1 MAELVGMRPAY
12 GETLVQLGHADPRVV
27 ALNADV
33 KTSDFSYLFGDEFP
47 GRYFNVG
54 IAEQSLIDVSVGLA
68 ATGLIPFPNTFAV
81 FFASRALEPVLT
93 HLCYDEVPVKMMAG
107 YCGLSPAFEG
117 PTHHAITD
125 VAVMRALPNM
135 TIVAPADPTAL
146 RKLLPQVK
154 DWPGPVYFRFNRN
167 EVPAIFGADYEPVIG
182 RAVPLREGSDV
193 TFIANGQLVA
203 RSLEAADGLA
213 EQGINAGVL
222 EIHTIKPLDVEAIVR
237 ASRTSGA
244 IVAAEEHVITGGLGS
259 AVAEVLAE
267 AGTPVAL
274 RRVGIA
280 DTFAE
285 SGPYYPMLD
294 KYGMSVE
301 HLIKAAH
308 AAIEAR
314 RAPVAV

>member
-1 MAELVGMRPAY
+1 MRPAY
-12 GETLVQLGHADPRVV
+12 GQALVELGRADPRVV
-27 ALNADV
+27 ALTADV
-33 KTSDFSYLFGDEFP
+33 KTSDFSYLFGEEFP
-47 GRYFNVG
+47 DRYFNVG
-54 IAEQSLIDVSVGLA
+54 IAEQALIDVSVGLTL
-68 ATGLIPFPNTFAV
+68 TGHIAFPNAFAV
-81 FFASRALEPVLT
+81 FFASRALEPVIT

-125 VAVMRALPNM
+125 VAVMRAMPNM

-182 RAVPLREGSDV
+182 QAVTLREGSDV

-203 RSLEAADGLA
+203 RSLVAADELA
-213 EQGINAGVL
+213 ASGISAGVL
-222 EIHTIKPLDVEAIVR
+222 EIHTIKPIDVDAIVR
-237 ASRTSGA
+237 VARATGA
-244 IVAAEEHVITGGLGS
+244 IVSAEEHVVIGGLGS
-259 AVAEVLAE
+259 AVAEVVTE
-267 AGTPVAL
+267 AGVPVAL
-274 RRVGIA
+274 RRIGLL

-294 KYGMSVE
+294 KYGMSVD
-301 HLIKAAH
+301 HLVRAAH
-308 AAIEAR
+308 AAMNAR
-314 RAPVAV
+314 RVPVAA